1 MKSIRL
7 FISVLA
13 LSLFTIPAFT
23 QAHDHSKATVAGDTV
38 KTESFKVWG
47 ACGMCKTRIEKTVK
61 AEGATDASWDS
72 KTQLLTVTYNPANTG
87 KEALSKKV
95 AAAGHDTEKF
105 KAPDEVYNSLP
116 GCCHY
121 ERKK

>member
-13 LSLFTIPAFT
+13 FSLFTVPAFT
-23 QAHDHSKATVAGDTV
+23 QAHDHTKATVAGDTV
-38 KTESFKVWG
+38 KTVSFRVWG
-47 ACGMCKTRIEKTVK
+47 ECGMCKTRIEKTVI
-61 AEGATDASWDS
+61 AEGATAASWDS
-72 KTQLLTVTYNPANTG
+72 KTQLLTVTYNPEKTG
-87 KEALSKKV
+87 KEALSKKL

-116 GCCHY
+116 ACCHY
-121 ERKK
+121 ERQK

>member
-23 QAHDHSKATVAGDTV
+23 QAHDHAKNTVAGDTV
-38 KTESFKVWG
+38 KTETFKVWG

-61 AEGATDASWDS
+61 TEGATAASWDS
-72 KTQLLTVTYNPANTG
+72 KTQLLTVT
-87 KEALSKKV
+87 
-95 AAAGHDTEKF
+95 
-105 KAPDEVYNSLP
+105 
-116 GCCHY
+116 
-121 ERKK
+121 